1 MSHADT
7 MIQLQTL
14 IAGCST
20 LLESRLKATIESN
33 SAKSFRFVCSVSHSI
48 CAPFC
53 AYLLNT
59 TQIYLLMLFCTQNNI
74 RFALLQ
80 TWSTFKQQWANTA
93 PLIFEMPQIYRLS
106 IHNQALFAGIMS
118 DMGRRKLRVLFW
130 AFLLWRSYLDQFAS
144 WRQSPCMLV
153 NASPARPNKRRN
165 SCRWQVIY
173 EYRASI
179 V

>member
-1 MSHADT
+1 MVGWYEVVDVVLSEGKNCCRGGFKTVLRSKLSEMGRGSSRWFSRCNCQSERILLTAKWWGRERERCHATRPKRPLILIFQSVDIVLSSITHSHASAT
-7 MIQLQTL
+7 IELQTL

-53 AYLLNT
+53 AYLLNK

-80 TWSTFKQQWANTA
+80 T
-93 PLIFEMPQIYRLS
+93 
-106 IHNQALFAGIMS
+106 
-118 DMGRRKLRVLFW
+118 
-130 AFLLWRSYLDQFAS
+130 
-144 WRQSPCMLV
+144 
-153 NASPARPNKRRN
+153 
-165 SCRWQVIY
+165 
-173 EYRASI
+173 
-179 V
+179 